1 MSNGKTK
8 ICILLTILIL
18 IGIAG
23 VFAWRYVP
31 QGSRLD
37 QVEPGVED
45 LVPVTQPSVTYPEET
60 TIPQTLE
67 TTIPTTLSEETMPP
81 KQTMEAVPQ
90 YYQND
95 YPEEPYGYDT
105 VANSGSNMTALAMVA
120 SFLTDHSYYP
130 DEIADDLAHFMGGD
144 YQRLEYGS
152 DLLQLAWERAENVH
166 RALEAIQDGKI
177 AIFLMNKNSI
187 FTWKDHYVV
196 VTGVNENGSY
206 TVMDTNRDHYSKD
219 SLKQRFETGFSAG
232 DLTQGYRCAWI
243 YDKSAMPEEPF
254 LYVPEPPAEQ
264 SRYPGLE
271 LTQEER
277 NLLAKLIC
285 REAASEPFEGQ
296 QAVAEVVLNRL
307 ASGRFQSTV
316 YNIVHAPGQF
326 PSVPYL
332 YKAKPDYTQ
341 YKAIEQALNGPYVL
355 PEDVYFY
362 ATFRVNE
369 NYWGQIGNHY
379 FCYGY

>member
-67 TTIPTTLSEETMPP
+67 TTIPTAATEETMPP

-196 VTGVNENGSY
+196 VTGVDEDGSY

-232 DLTQGYRCAWI
+232 DLTRGYRCAWI

-277 NLLAKLIC
+277 DLLAKLIC

-362 ATFRVNE
+362 ATFRVND

>member
-67 TTIPTTLSEETMPP
+67 TTIPTTPSEETEPS

-196 VTGVNENGSY
+196 VIGVNENGSY

-254 LYVPEPPAEQ
+254 LYVPEPPAKQ

-277 NLLAKLIC
+277 DLLAKLIC

-362 ATFRVNE
+362 ATFRVND

>member
-1 MSNGKTK
+1 MSNGKAK
-8 ICILLTILIL
+8 IGIFLTILIL

-67 TTIPTTLSEETMPP
+67 TTIPTTPSEETMPP
-81 KQTMEAVPQ
+81 KQIMEAVPQ

-196 VTGVNENGSY
+196 VTGVNEDGSY

-277 NLLAKLIC
+277 DLLAKLIC

-362 ATFRVNE
+362 ATFRVND

>member
-45 LVPVTQPSVTYPEET
+45 LVPVTQPPVTYPEET
-60 TIPQTLE
+60 AIPQTLE
-67 TTIPTTLSEETMPP
+67 TTIPTTPSEETMPP

-95 YPEEPYGYDT
+95 YPEEPYGYDN
-105 VANSGSNMTALAMVA
+105 VANSGSNITALAMVA

-166 RALEAIQDGKI
+166 GALEAIQDGKI

-271 LTQEER
+271 LTQEEKD
-277 NLLAKLIC
+277 LLAKLIC

-362 ATFRVNE
+362 ATFRVND

>member
-8 ICILLTILIL
+8 IGIFLTILIL

-37 QVEPGVED
+37 QVDPGAED

-67 TTIPTTLSEETMPP
+67 TTIPTTPSEETMPP

-130 DEIADDLAHFMGGD
+130 DEIADDLARFMGGD

-196 VTGVNENGSY
+196 VTGVNEDGSY

-219 SLKQRFETGFSAG
+219 SLKQRFETGFPAG

-277 NLLAKLIC
+277 DLLAKLIC

-362 ATFRVNE
+362 ATFRVND

>member
-45 LVPVTQPSVTYPEET
+45 LVPVTQPSVTDPEET

-67 TTIPTTLSEETMPP
+67 TTIPTTPSEETMPP

-105 VANSGSNMTALAMVA
+105 VANSGSNMAALAMVA
-120 SFLTDHSYYP
+120 SFLTDYSYYP

-152 DLLQLAWERAENVH
+152 DLLQLAWKRAENVH

-219 SLKQRFETGFSAG
+219 SLKQRFETGFSSG

-264 SRYPGLE
+264 SRYPDLE

-277 NLLAKLIC
+277 DLLAKLIC

-362 ATFRVNE
+362 ATFRVND

>member
-67 TTIPTTLSEETMPP
+67 TTIPTTPSEETMPP

-196 VTGVNENGSY
+196 VTGVHEDGSY
-206 TVMDTNRDHYSKD
+206 TVMDTNRDHYSKN

-277 NLLAKLIC
+277 DLLAKLIC

-362 ATFRVNE
+362 ATFRVND

>member
-37 QVEPGVED
+37 QVDPGVED

-67 TTIPTTLSEETMPP
+67 TTIPTTPSEETMPP

-196 VTGVNENGSY
+196 VTGVDEDGSY

-232 DLTQGYRCAWI
+232 DLIQGYRCAWI

-277 NLLAKLIC
+277 DLLAKLIC

-362 ATFRVNE
+362 ATFRVND

>member
-67 TTIPTTLSEETMPP
+67 TTIPTTPSEETMPP

-264 SRYPGLE
+264 SRYPDLE

-277 NLLAKLIC
+277 DLLAKLIC

-362 ATFRVNE
+362 ATFRVND

>member
-23 VFAWRYVP
+23 VFAWRYVS

-37 QVEPGVED
+37 QVKPGVED
-45 LVPVTQPSVTYPEET
+45 LVPVTQPSVTDPEET

-67 TTIPTTLSEETMPP
+67 TTIPTTPSEETMPP

-105 VANSGSNMTALAMVA
+105 VANSGSNMAALAMVA

-196 VTGVNENGSY
+196 VTGVNEDGSY
-206 TVMDTNRDHYSKD
+206 TVMDTNRDYYSKD

-271 LTQEER
+271 LTQEEKD
-277 NLLAKLIC
+277 LLAKLIC

-362 ATFRVNE
+362 ATFRVND

>member
-37 QVEPGVED
+37 QVDPGVED
-45 LVPVTQPSVTYPEET
+45 LVPVTQPSVTDPEET

-67 TTIPTTLSEETMPP
+67 TTIPTTPSEETMPP

-219 SLKQRFETGFSAG
+219 SLKQRFETGFSSG

-264 SRYPGLE
+264 SRYPDLE

-277 NLLAKLIC
+277 DLLAKLIC

-362 ATFRVNE
+362 ATFRVND

>member
-23 VFAWRYVP
+23 VFAWRYVS

-67 TTIPTTLSEETMPP
+67 TAIPTTPSEETMPP
-81 KQTMEAVPQ
+81 KQIMEAVPQ

-196 VTGVNENGSY
+196 VTGVNEDGSY

-219 SLKQRFETGFSAG
+219 SLKQRFETGFPAG

-243 YDKSAMPEEPF
+243 YDKSAMPEDPF

-277 NLLAKLIC
+277 DLLAKLIC

-362 ATFRVNE
+362 ATFRVND

>member
-37 QVEPGVED
+37 QVEPEVED

-67 TTIPTTLSEETMPP
+67 TTIPTTPSEETMPP

-130 DEIADDLAHFMGGD
+130 DEIADDLVHFMGGD

-196 VTGVNENGSY
+196 VTGVNEDGSY

-219 SLKQRFETGFSAG
+219 SLKQRFEMGFSAG

-264 SRYPGLE
+264 SRYPDLE

-277 NLLAKLIC
+277 DLLAKLIC

-316 YNIVHAPGQF
+316 YNIIHAPGQF

-362 ATFRVNE
+362 ATFRVND

>member
-31 QGSRLD
+31 QRSRLD

-45 LVPVTQPSVTYPEET
+45 LMPVTQPSVTYPEET
-60 TIPQTLE
+60 TIPKTLE
-67 TTIPTTLSEETMPP
+67 TTIPTTPSEETMPP

-196 VTGVNENGSY
+196 VTGVNEDGSY

-219 SLKQRFETGFSAG
+219 SLKQRFETGFPAG

-277 NLLAKLIC
+277 DLLARLIC

-362 ATFRVNE
+362 ATFRVND